1 MQRPWGWE
9 HPGASPSCCSSSSS
23 RGRSFT
29 APDRTVP
36 LPARL
41 PVTEPRPVEE
51 GRTQPV
57 APARAQSEPRG
68 AGARGPLGRS
78 TATAA
83 GMRAGPGPPPRPQ
96 SKHGGARRHR
106 VVLRPTGAP
115 CGGSSGRVPL
125 PVGTPTGRA
134 RQRGP
139 VSPGAAVRAAVPFP
153 PAMKGRGRGRGAG
166 VARLQQRLGDATQE
180 NARLRLSLLRSE
192 AGVSQLQAELER
204 LREDLCRRAQRRRR
218 EQQALREL
226 SEEHLAFTS
235 YVRML
240 QSTNGILRESNRSL
254 RSALLLGSW
263 RGPGAVWGDSSLC
276 PCLPT
281 TGPRQSSASSVDT
294 ASPHDAGSWS
304 SEDACS
310 ASPGQGTQDPQAG
323 EVERCCHPA
332 QHCCKRKLSAFAPEG
347 SGIGEQPTAPNPV
360 YRLMLAG
367 DSGAGKSSFLLR
379 LCRNEFR
386 GDISS
391 TLGVDFQVKQLLV
404 DGEQTTLQIW
414 DTAGQERYRSIARS
428 YFHKAHG
435 VLLLYDISSQSSFL
449 SVRQWIEDIEVTGAT
464 QQPLQSR
471 ARASGRARG
480 GSRCSAGKT
489 RGSWNVGGAPGRAAL
504 GRTAEPRAA
513 PAPTGRRDRA
523 AAHAGGQQE
532 RPAGRPAGGGGGLHS
547 PGTEAGYGE
556 QLLLGAA
563 PGGRA
568 PPTPAALHPGP
579 QLPLLRDQ
587 RQGRH
592 ERGGGRAASCPSSEE
607 DGGLRQRRPPGS
619 QHPSPANRRGLLQGL
634 MREELRGH
642 RLPRHPLSSPPR
654 FQALTTAAATVS
666 AVLRCLHS
674 SGLPERPLP
683 APAFPSGLPEPGPR
697 RPRSANSS
705 PDPDLCVSP

>member
-414 DTAGQERYRSIARS
+414 DTAGQERPTACC
-428 YFHKAHG
+428 
-435 VLLLYDISSQSSFL
+435 SS
-449 SVRQWIEDIEVTGAT
+449 TT
-464 QQPLQSR
+464 
-471 ARASGRARG
+471 
-480 GSRCSAGKT
+480 SA
-489 RGSWNVGGAPGRAAL
+489 
-504 GRTAEPRAA
+504 PRAA
-513 PAPTGRRDRA
+513 SSASASGSRTSRAPGPCCRSCWWATRATCGPACRRRRGSAQPRDRGWLWPTTASSARPAPRTARTWW
-523 AAHAGGQQE
+523 
-532 RPAGRPAGGGGGLHS
+532 RPCCILP
-547 PGTEAGYGE
+547 GE
-556 QLLLGAA
+556 QHCGQGAPHGPGAA
-563 PGGRA
+563 GPGDAAPRPRRA
-568 PPTPAALHPGP
+568 VKRT
-579 QLPLLRDQ
+579 
-587 RQGRH
+587 
-592 ERGGGRAASCPSSEE
+592 AAS
-607 DGGLRQRRPPGS
+607 GS
-619 QHPSPANRRGLLQGL
+619 GA
-634 MREELRGH
+634 
-642 RLPRHPLSSPPR
+642 RLDLSIPPPR
-654 FQALTTAAATVS
+654 TAAGCCRA
-666 AVLRCLHS
+666 
-674 SGLPERPLP
+674 
-683 APAFPSGLPEPGPR
+683 
-697 RPRSANSS
+697 
-705 PDPDLCVSP
+705 

>member
-391 TLGVDFQVKQLLV
+391 TLGLAPHSPHTVAVTPLAP
-404 DGEQTTLQIW
+404 G
-414 DTAGQERYRSIARS
+414 
-428 YFHKAHG
+428 
-435 VLLLYDISSQSSFL
+435 
-449 SVRQWIEDIEVTGAT
+449 TGASPAPISIRPT
-464 QQPLQSR
+464 
-471 ARASGRARG
+471 AC
-480 GSRCSAGKT
+480 CSSTTSA
-489 RGSWNVGGAPGRAAL
+489 
-504 GRTAEPRAA
+504 PRAA
-513 PAPTGRRDRA
+513 SSASASGSRTSRAPGPCCRSCWWATRATCGPACRRRRGSAQPRDRGWLWPTTASSARPAPRTARTWW
-523 AAHAGGQQE
+523 
-532 RPAGRPAGGGGGLHS
+532 RPCCILP
-547 PGTEAGYGE
+547 GE
-556 QLLLGAA
+556 QHCGQGAPHGPGAA
-563 PGGRA
+563 GPGDAAPRPRRA
-568 PPTPAALHPGP
+568 VKRT
-579 QLPLLRDQ
+579 
-587 RQGRH
+587 
-592 ERGGGRAASCPSSEE
+592 AAS
-607 DGGLRQRRPPGS
+607 GS
-619 QHPSPANRRGLLQGL
+619 GA
-634 MREELRGH
+634 
-642 RLPRHPLSSPPR
+642 RLDLSIPPPR
-654 FQALTTAAATVS
+654 TAAGCCRA
-666 AVLRCLHS
+666 
-674 SGLPERPLP
+674 
-683 APAFPSGLPEPGPR
+683 
-697 RPRSANSS
+697 
-705 PDPDLCVSP
+705 

>member
-449 SVRQWIEDIEVTGAT
+449 SVRQWIEDIEGA
-464 QQPLQSR
+464 
-471 ARASGRARG
+471 
-480 GSRCSAGKT
+480 
-489 RGSWNVGGAPGRAAL
+489 
-504 GRTAEPRAA
+504 
-513 PAPTGRRDRA
+513 
-523 AAHAGGQQE
+523 
-532 RPAGRPAGGGGGLHS
+532 
-547 PGTEAGYGE
+547 GTV
-556 QLLLGAA
+556 
-563 PGGRA
+563 
-568 PPTPAALHPGP
+568 
-579 QLPLLRDQ
+579 LPLMLVGNKSDLR
-587 RQGRH
+587 
-592 ERGGGRAASCPSSEE
+592 A
-607 DGGLRQRRPPGS
+607 
-619 QHPSPANRRGLLQGL
+619 
-634 MREELRGH
+634 
-642 RLPRHPLSSPPR
+642 
-654 FQALTTAAATVS
+654 
-666 AVLRCLHS
+666 
-674 SGLPERPLP
+674 GLPEAAGVCTAQGQRLAMVSSCFWGQPPEAEPPRLQPLSIQ
-683 APAFPSGLPEPGPR
+683 AHNCLFCETSAKDGTNVVEAVLHLARAVKRTAASGSGARLDLSIPPPR
-697 RPRSANSS
+697 TAAGCCRA
-705 PDPDLCVSP
+705 

>member
-391 TLGVDFQVKQLLV
+391 TLG
-404 DGEQTTLQIW
+404 
-414 DTAGQERYRSIARS
+414 
-428 YFHKAHG
+428 
-435 VLLLYDISSQSSFL
+435 
-449 SVRQWIEDIEVTGAT
+449 TGAGT
-464 QQPLQSR
+464 GGLGYREWGLTAPPGRGGLPGEAAAGGWGANHAADLGHCRAGEVSR
-471 ARASGRARG
+471 AAPTTPRSQV
-480 GSRCSAGKT
+480 SAAGLAPHSPHT
-489 RGSWNVGGAPGRAAL
+489 VAVTPLAPGTGASPAPISIRP
-504 GRTAEPRAA
+504 TACCSSTTSAPRAA
-513 PAPTGRRDRA
+513 SSASASGSRTSRAPGPCCRSCWWATRATCGPACRRRRGSAQPRDRGWLWPTTASSARPAPRTARTWW
-523 AAHAGGQQE
+523 
-532 RPAGRPAGGGGGLHS
+532 RP
-547 PGTEAGYGE
+547 
-556 QLLLGAA
+556 
-563 PGGRA
+563 
-568 PPTPAALHPGP
+568 
-579 QLPLLRDQ
+579 
-587 RQGRH
+587 
-592 ERGGGRAASCPSSEE
+592 C
-607 DGGLRQRRPPGS
+607 
-619 QHPSPANRRGLLQGL
+619 
-634 MREELRGH
+634 
-642 RLPRHPLSSPPR
+642 
-654 FQALTTAAATVS
+654 
-666 AVLRCLHS
+666 CI
-674 SGLPERPLP
+674 LPEQ
-683 APAFPSGLPEPGPR
+683 
-697 RPRSANSS
+697 
-705 PDPDLCVSP
+705 